1 MKKRQLQFF
10 ILLAIMSSIGCKKE
24 KSPQVRVAVVDDQNN
39 SIENALVKTSIKG
52 ASDGI
57 INARVLQEG
66 RTDRFGNIT
75 FEFESTVLIDIGL
88 FDNLGNIVDSTS
100 VLAEV
105 KRKQGRSENI
115 YQKKLVFR

>member
-1 MKKRQLQFF
+1 
-10 ILLAIMSSIGCKKE
+10 MSSIGCKKE